1 MSASIQIVIPVIV
14 YLAASIGIALWARGR
29 SDGQSSQGFIEEYF
43 LGSRSMGGFVLAM
56 TIVASYASASSFVGG
71 PGVAYR
77 LGLSWVLLAMI
88 QVPTVFLTLGI
99 LGKRFAIV
107 ARETRAVTIT
117 DYLRARYRSDAVV
130 ILCSLA
136 LIVFFMAAMLA
147 QFIGGARLFQ
157 TVTGYPYVV
166 GLALFG
172 LSVVLYTAVGGF
184 RAVVMTDAIQ
194 GLIMTTAVVVVLL
207 AVIKAGGGVAQCVA
221 TMREI
226 DPGLITPT
234 GPNNAVP
241 QPFTLSFWILVGI
254 GVLGLPQTAQRC
266 MGYRDS
272 RAMHQ
277 AMVVGTLFIGF
288 MILCVHLAGA
298 FGRAVFPELPAGD
311 LAMPT
316 LIVQLLPPVW
326 AGIFIA
332 GPLAAIMSTVDSM
345 LLLVSAAIIK
355 DLYIQFKLRGD
366 ASAMPVATLKKASFA
381 ITAVVGLLVVIAAI
395 KPPDLLV
402 WINIFAFGGLEA
414 AFLCPIV
421 LGLYWKRGNA
431 TGAITSILG
440 GVGTYMAVSL
450 IKPDMG
456 GVHAIVPT
464 TLVSVVGFVAGSLA
478 RRDKGPDAVS

>member
-1 MSASIQIVIPVIV
+1 VNASIQLIIPVVV
-14 YLAASIGIALWARGR
+14 YLAASMAIALWARKR
-29 SDGQSSQGFIEEYF
+29 SYGGTSQGFIEEYF

-99 LGKRFAIV
+99 LGKRFAIE
-107 ARETRAVTIT
+107 ARETRSVTIT

-136 LIVFFMAAMLA
+136 LIAFFTAAMLA

-157 TVTGYPYVV
+157 SVTGYPYAV

-172 LSVVLYTAVGGF
+172 ISVVLYTAIGGF
-184 RAVVMTDAIQ
+184 RAVVLTDAVQ
-194 GLIMTTAVVVVLL
+194 GLVMTTAAVVVLL
-207 AVIKAGGGVAQCVA
+207 AVIKAGGGIAHCMD
-221 TMREI
+221 TLRGI

-234 GPNNAVP
+234 GPGGAVP
-241 QPFTLSFWILVGI
+241 QPFTLSFWILVGV

-272 RAMHQ
+272 RAMHH

-288 MILCVHLAGA
+288 MILAVHLAGA
-298 FGRAVFPELPAGD
+298 LGRAVFPNLPAGD

-316 LIVQLLPPVW
+316 LIVELLPPVW

-345 LLLVSAAIIK
+345 LLLISAAIIK
-355 DLYIQFKLRGD
+355 DLYIQFRLHGD
-366 ASAMPVATLKKASFA
+366 ASAMPVRSLKRASFA
-381 ITAVVGLLVVIAAI
+381 ITAGMGLLTVIAAI
-395 KPPDLLV
+395 EPPDLLV

-421 LGLYWKRGNA
+421 LGLYWKKGNA
-431 TGAITSILG
+431 TGAIASILC
-440 GVGTYMAVSL
+440 GVGTFIALSV

-456 GVHAIVPT
+456 GIHAIVPT
-464 TLVSVVGFVAGSLA
+464 TLASAAAYVAGSLA
-478 RRDKGPDAVS
+478 HSPKGT

>member
-1 MSASIQIVIPVIV
+1 
-14 YLAASIGIALWARGR
+14 
-29 SDGQSSQGFIEEYF
+29 
-43 LGSRSMGGFVLAM
+43 M

-71 PGVAYR
+71 PGIAYR
-77 LGLSWVLLAMI
+77 MGLSWVLLAMI

-99 LGKRFAIV
+99 LGKRFAIE
-107 ARETRAVTIT
+107 ARATRSVTIT
-117 DYLRARYRSDAVV
+117 DYLQARYSSNTVV

-157 TVTGYPYVV
+157 SVTGYPYVV

-172 LSVVLYTAVGGF
+172 ISVVLYTAIGGF
-184 RAVVMTDAIQ
+184 RAVVLTDAIQ
-194 GLIMTTAVVVVLL
+194 GLVMTAAVVVVLL
-207 AVIKAGGGVAQCVA
+207 AVINAGGGVAHCVN
-221 TMREI
+221 TLKEI

-234 GPNNAVP
+234 GPGDAIP
-241 QPFTLSFWILVGI
+241 QAFTLSFWILVGI

-272 RAMHQ
+272 RAMHR
-277 AMVVGTLFIGF
+277 AMVIGTLFIGF

-298 FGRAVFPELPAGD
+298 FGRAVFPNLPAGD

-316 LIVQLLPPVW
+316 LIVELLPPVW

-345 LLLVSAAIIK
+345 LLLISAAIIK
-355 DLYIQFKLRGD
+355 DLYIQFRLHGD
-366 ASAMPVATLKKASFA
+366 ASAMPVGKLKKASFA
-381 ITAVVGLLVVIAAI
+381 ITAGMGLLIVIAAI
-395 KPPDLLV
+395 EPPDLLV

-431 TGAITSILG
+431 TGAIASILC
-440 GVGTYMAVSL
+440 GVGTFIALSV
-450 IKPDMG
+450 IKPNMG
-456 GVHAIVPT
+456 GIHAIVPT
-464 TLVSVVGFVAGSLA
+464 TLASAVAYVVGSLA
-478 RRDKGPDAVS
+478 HGCKRTLK

>member
-1 MSASIQIVIPVIV
+1 MV
-14 YLAASIGIALWARGR
+14 IALWARRLSNEGT
-29 SDGQSSQGFIEEYF
+29 SQGFIEEYF

-71 PGVAYR
+71 PGIAYR
-77 LGLSWVLLAMI
+77 MGLSWVLLAMI

-99 LGKRFAIV
+99 LGKRFAIE
-107 ARETRAVTIT
+107 ARATRSVTIT
-117 DYLRARYRSDAVV
+117 DYLQARYSSNTVV

-157 TVTGYPYVV
+157 SVTGYPYVV

-172 LSVVLYTAVGGF
+172 ISVVLYTAIGGF
-184 RAVVMTDAIQ
+184 RAVVLTDAIQ
-194 GLIMTTAVVVVLL
+194 GLVMTAAVVVVLL
-207 AVIKAGGGVAQCVA
+207 AVINAGGGVAHCVN
-221 TMREI
+221 TLKEI

-234 GPNNAVP
+234 GPGDAIP
-241 QPFTLSFWILVGI
+241 QAFTLSFWILVGI

-272 RAMHQ
+272 RAMHR
-277 AMVVGTLFIGF
+277 AMVIGTLFIGF

-298 FGRAVFPELPAGD
+298 FGRAVFPNLPAGD

-316 LIVQLLPPVW
+316 LIVELLPPVW

-345 LLLVSAAIIK
+345 LLLISAAIIK
-355 DLYIQFKLRGD
+355 DLYIQFRLHGD
-366 ASAMPVATLKKASFA
+366 ASAMPVGKLKKASFA
-381 ITAVVGLLVVIAAI
+381 ITAGMGLLIVIAAI
-395 KPPDLLV
+395 EPPDLLV

-431 TGAITSILG
+431 TGAIASILC
-440 GVGTYMAVSL
+440 GVGTFIALSV
-450 IKPDMG
+450 IKPNMG
-456 GVHAIVPT
+456 GIHAIVPT
-464 TLVSVVGFVAGSLA
+464 TLASAVAYVVGSLA
-478 RRDKGPDAVS
+478 HGCKRTLK

>member
-1 MSASIQIVIPVIV
+1 MNDTIQLIIPVVV
-14 YLAASIGIALWARGR
+14 YLAASMVIALWARRLSNEGT
-29 SDGQSSQGFIEEYF
+29 SQGFIEEYF

-71 PGVAYR
+71 PGIAYR
-77 LGLSWVLLAMI
+77 MGLSWVLLAMI

-99 LGKRFAIV
+99 LGKRFAIE
-107 ARETRAVTIT
+107 ARATRSVTIT
-117 DYLRARYRSDAVV
+117 DYLQARYSSNTVV

-157 TVTGYPYVV
+157 SVTGYPYVV

-172 LSVVLYTAVGGF
+172 ISVVLYTAIGGF
-184 RAVVMTDAIQ
+184 RAVVLTDAIQ
-194 GLIMTTAVVVVLL
+194 GLVMTAAVVVVLL
-207 AVIKAGGGVAQCVA
+207 AVINAGGGVAHCVN
-221 TMREI
+221 TLKEI

-234 GPNNAVP
+234 GPGDAIP
-241 QPFTLSFWILVGI
+241 QAFTLSFWILVGI

-272 RAMHQ
+272 RAMHR
-277 AMVVGTLFIGF
+277 AMVIGTLFIGF

-298 FGRAVFPELPAGD
+298 FGRAVFPNLPAGD

-316 LIVQLLPPVW
+316 LIVELLPPVW

-345 LLLVSAAIIK
+345 LLLISAAIIK
-355 DLYIQFKLRGD
+355 DLYIQFRLHGD
-366 ASAMPVATLKKASFA
+366 ASAMPVGKLKKASFA
-381 ITAVVGLLVVIAAI
+381 ITAGMGLLIVIAAI
-395 KPPDLLV
+395 EPPDLLV

-431 TGAITSILG
+431 TGAIASILC
-440 GVGTYMAVSL
+440 GVGTFIALSV
-450 IKPDMG
+450 IKPNMG
-456 GVHAIVPT
+456 GIHAIVPT
-464 TLVSVVGFVAGSLA
+464 TLASAVAYVVGSLA
-478 RRDKGPDAVS
+478 HGCKRTLK